1 MPRQLRVVTFTT
13 SLASRAGCKPD
24 VCVGKMLAW
33 YARGPSPR
41 ADAMPPPPEPLA
53 KAKATGPL
61 FPPMASS
68 TFFARGRRA
77 PRERFAFPLATG
89 SPSQLP

>member
-1 MPRQLRVVTFTT
+1 MQARRLRWEDACVV
-13 SLASRAGCKPD
+13 CKWSAPH
-24 VCVGKMLAW
+24 
-33 YARGPSPR
+33 

-68 TFFARGRRA
+68 IFFARGRRA
-77 PRERFAFPLATG
+77 RQTPRERFAFPLATG